1 MNITRFI
8 ARFFEF
14 LLLSVYMILSLLLM
28 LSSESKIVAGL
39 RQTGLV
45 TIGSV
50 QSLFSSTGSYFDL
63 KEKNRELRKENTQ
76 LSYEIF
82 QLQDAL
88 LENLRL
94 KELLQFKYEVDYD
107 LIPAKVIGFSPQ
119 DFVSGLL
126 LSTKDYTKIKEDAA
140 VMTSD
145 GLVGKIV
152 SHAGKNAICQILM
165 DPNSRV
171 SARIQR
177 SRDLGIIL
185 WDGGTLLKLDHIPNT
200 ITVFEG
206 DVLTTSGYSKLF
218 PPNIKIGVVIKVEKS
233 EEKLFQSIT
242 VKPAVN
248 FNQLE
253 EVFILQAKD
262 TDESGT

>member
-1 MNITRFI
+1 M
-8 ARFFEF
+8 
-14 LLLSVYMILSLLLM
+14 LM
-28 LSSESKIVAGL
+28 LSSESKIVEGI
-39 RQTGLV
+39 RKTGLL

-50 QSLFSSTGSYFDL
+50 QSVISGAGSYFEL
-63 KEKNRELRKENTQ
+63 EEKNRELRKENTQ

-88 LENLRL
+88 LENIRL

-126 LSTKDYTKIKEDAA
+126 LSTEDYTKIKDNAA

-152 SHAGKNAICQILM
+152 SHAGKNAICQILK

-185 WDGGTLLKLDHIPNT
+185 WDGSNLLKLDHIPNT
-200 ITVFEG
+200 ISVFEG
-206 DVLTTSGYSKLF
+206 DVLTTSGYSRLF

-242 VKPAVN
+242 VRPSVN

-262 TDESGT
+262 PDESGS